1 MLIKSIKLTNILSF
15 GEAAETI
22 ELRPLNVVIGPNGS
36 GKSNLIAAIELFR
49 ALPKDAPAF
58 FRREGGI
65 HDWLWKGGEIPPV
78 ATIESVFDE
87 KGPLSGLRYALRFTV
102 VGQHFEIIEE
112 RIEEE
117 AAEGAQTPP
126 PYHFKDGR
134 GALRALLANE
144 GEIKAWSFVIP
155 SEIDPTQSILAQRKD
170 PHQYPELTS
179 LGAVLPTMRCYREWT
194 MGPQSPPRQDQKT
207 DLRND
212 YLDPYGAGN
221 LALVLQRLGNKPA
234 LKKRFLEALRL
245 LYEGID
251 DYGVTIEG
259 GTSQI
264 FFHEGGR
271 FTIPASR
278 LSDGTLRYLCLLA
291 ILLDPAPPP
300 LLCIEEPELGLHP
313 DILPTLADLLKEA
326 SERTQVIVT
335 THSDGL
341 VDAMTDRPEAVLIA
355 EKNENGTTLTRLDGE
370 TLKPWLAKYRLGE
383 LWTRG
388 GIGGTR
394 W

>member
-1 MLIKSIKLTNILSF
+1 MIKSIKLTNILSF

-22 ELRPLNVVIGPNGS
+22 ELRPLTVVIGPNGS

-65 HDWLWKGGEIPPV
+65 HDWLWKGGESLPV
-78 ATIESVFDE
+78 AAIEAAFDE
-87 KGPLSGLRYALRFTV
+87 KGPLGGLRYALRFTV

-112 RIEEE
+112 RIGD
-117 AAEGAQTPP
+117 ANDQTSP

-134 GALRALLANE
+134 GALRSRLRDE
-144 GEIKAWSFVIP
+144 GGSLKVSSLVQTLP
-155 SEIDPTQSILAQRKD
+155 TGEIDPTQSILVQRKD

-271 FTIPASR
+271 FTIPATR

-355 EKNENGTTLTRLDGE
+355 EKNETGTTLTRLDGE

-383 LWTRG
+383 LWIRG